1 LPEVLVVGAVVGREA
16 MAEGRWVVEG
26 TVVGVAENR
35 ATEEE
40 VREGRMAVMA
50 GASSSENMTALAL
63 ATVIVWSSDCWRRLE
78 FTSAGIT
85 PTIDIP
91 IQ

>member
-1 LPEVLVVGAVVGREA
+1 MPEVLMVGAVVGREA

-50 GASSSENMTALAL
+50 GKEVKEELVEVEDEELVVEIEEEVEDGEEMEGGMGN
-63 ATVIVWSSDCWRRLE
+63 E
-78 FTSAGIT
+78 G
-85 PTIDIP
+85 
-91 IQ
+91 